1 MTFGD
6 PTSPDRFGYP
16 RDWYGTSMAAPHV
29 SAVAALV
36 IASGVLGRRPSPDRV
51 LTRLEQT
58 AANLGGAKPN
68 QNYGYG
74 LVDAGAATAPVLQA
88 TRRR

>member
-6 PTSPDRFGYP
+6 PSLPDRFGYP

-29 SAVAALV
+29 AASAALV
-36 IASGVLGRRPSPDRV
+36 IASGVLGAHPSPGAV

-58 AANLGGAKPN
+58 AIPLGGSKPN
-68 QNYGYG
+68 HDYGYG
-74 LVDAGAATAPVLQA
+74 LVDAGAATSPFVAS
-88 TRRR
+88 RRR